1 MDRKCRHC
9 TSSMKYSAWILP
21 LLFCLPFV
29 NSLPR
34 SGPNMDSVFYILSLN
49 QQLPTLSRFSASL
62 VLHGSWWARLP
73 FKEQPS
79 PWDPQTLFVVV
90 KVPFHTF
97 LITPESL
104 DTNAMQ
110 DTLLI
115 LSYPLL
121 SLHIEFF
128 FLDTMLYVLQIVSYS
143 NRWDVFCSPPQPT
156 WWETE
161 TQGG

>member
-1 MDRKCRHC
+1 MQTLYLKYEILGLNPP
-9 TSSMKYSAWILP
+9 SSFLLTLRELPAQVRSQHGLSVLYPLFESTVTYPVSIL
-21 LLFCLPFV
+21 
-29 NSLPR
+29 
-34 SGPNMDSVFYILSLN
+34 
-49 QQLPTLSRFSASL
+49 SASL
-62 VLHGSWWARLP
+62 VLHGSWWGRLP

-128 FLDTMLYVLQIVSYS
+128 FLDTMLYVSQIVSYS